1 MQTKWIKLNPR
12 YISQVI
18 STQDLGNSSPYNHR
32 SWTHFSRQLISCC
45 VNLKNYDVA
54 LTSNNLSAVG
64 RLFGCLVRDNFT
76 KFWKFSVHFFLSLS
90 AGGLK
95 PDFDMM
101 NNALQN
107 TKTDIGDKQI
117 SVSTYGTSLL
127 SASLRGAVLRIKE
140 LSHVMLIYIFCIPT
154 LLVRENIDSSNGYT
168 NFGLKSRQP

>member
-1 MQTKWIKLNPR
+1 M
-12 YISQVI
+12 SQVI
-18 STQDLGNSSPYNHR
+18 STEDLGNSSPYNDR
-32 SWTHFSRQLISCC
+32 SWTHFNSHRQLTSCC
-45 VNLKNYDVA
+45 VDLRNYGMS

-107 TKTDIGDKQI
+107 SKTDIGDIQI
-117 SVSTYGTSLL
+117 SVSTYGTLLL
-127 SASLRGAVLRIKE
+127 SASLRGAVLRINE
-140 LSHVMLIYIFCIPT
+140 LSHIVLIYIFCIPT
-154 LLVRENIDSSNGYT
+154 LLVRENIDSSIGYT
-168 NFGLKSRQP
+168 NIGL